1 MDQLHKKQWTN
12 SPCVC
17 YFTSSIERA
26 PSIQTLIVQF
36 ADGAMDLLSEK
47 KDGYKQ
53 ASAAEEVITQ
63 VDLKPSVDVGSEV
76 GCAETT
82 PKEKTTDYD
91 EGPVNDAHKEL
102 EASNDEH
109 ESSDDDDGAPFYAM
123 HFKGDGVIMQQGEGM
138 PSSTMMQLM
147 MAVQMMEQR
156 KFVSAAAAAAQSSG
170 SAGSTEAAPAG
181 LPLPRGPPKYPQP
194 KKKMN
199 KKR

>member
-1 MDQLHKKQWTN
+1 M
-12 SPCVC
+12 
-17 YFTSSIERA
+17 R
-26 PSIQTLIVQF
+26 F

-53 ASAAEEVITQ
+53 AAAAEEVITQ
-63 VDLKPSVDVGSEV
+63 VDLKPSDDVGSEV

-102 EASNDEH
+102 EASNDEN
-109 ESSDDDDGAPFYAM
+109 ESSDDEGGPFYAM

-156 KFVSAAAAAAQSSG
+156 KFVSAAAAAAAQSSG
-170 SAGSTEAAPAG
+170 SAGSTEAAPPG